1 MIHPRIVYE
10 GAGLHCPP
18 QKTDSPQQMR
28 TFPALH
34 CGRHRL
40 DLSAPRIMAII
51 NATPDSFSGD
61 GHSHNLDS
69 ALRAADAA
77 LEAGAH
83 VLDVGGESTRPGA
96 QPVSEAEEI
105 DRVVPLIER
114 LADAPV
120 PVSIDTFKPAVMRAA
135 LAAGATLVNDI
146 CACAQPGA
154 IEAVAATD
162 AAVCLMHMQGE
173 PRTMQHNPQ
182 YENDD
187 VTAAVRAFLQQ
198 RAEALRAAGVAPER
212 IVLDPGFGF
221 GKTVAHNFTLL
232 ARLGELCAL
241 GYPVLAGL
249 SRKSMFTELTRGA
262 PPQERVLASTVATVL
277 AAARGA
283 RIVRVHDVAA
293 AREALAVWQMTESA
307 AAPDCDAPAHKA
319 K

>member
-1 MIHPRIVYE
+1 MNTSS
-10 GAGLHCPP
+10 L
-18 QKTDSPQQMR
+18 
-28 TFPALH
+28 LH

-40 DLSAPRIMAII
+40 DLSAPRIMAIL

-61 GHSHNLDS
+61 GHAHNLDS

-77 LEAGAH
+77 LAAGAH

-105 DRVVPLIER
+105 DRVAPLIER
-114 LADAPV
+114 LAAAPV

-146 CACAQPGA
+146 CACLQPGA
-154 IEAVAATD
+154 EDAVAASN

-187 VTAAVRAFLQQ
+187 VTAAVCAFLRQ
-198 RAEALRAAGVAPER
+198 RAEALRDAGVARSR

-221 GKTVAHNFTLL
+221 GKTVSHNFTLL
-232 ARLGELCAL
+232 ARLDELCAL

-249 SRKSMFTELTRGA
+249 SRKSMFAEITRGA
-262 PPQERVLASTVATVL
+262 PPQERVLASTVAAVL
-277 AAARGA
+277 AVARGA

-293 AREALAVWQMTESA
+293 AREALAVWQMTQNA
-307 AAPDCDAPAHKA
+307 ARADCDASARKA
-319 K
+319 Q

>member
-1 MIHPRIVYE
+1 MNTS
-10 GAGLHCPP
+10 LHC
-18 QKTDSPQQMR
+18 D
-28 TFPALH
+28 
-34 CGRHRL
+34 RHRL

-51 NATPDSFSGD
+51 NTTPDSFSGD
-61 GHSHNLDS
+61 GHAHNLDS
-69 ALRAADAA
+69 ALRAADTA
-77 LEAGAH
+77 LNEGAH
-83 VLDVGGESTRPGA
+83 VLDIGGESTRPGA

-105 DRVVPLIER
+105 DRVAPLIER
-114 LADAPV
+114 LAAAPV

-146 CACAQPGA
+146 CACLQPGA

-173 PRTMQHNPQ
+173 PRTMQHHPQ

-262 PPQERVLASTVATVL
+262 PPRERVLASTVAAVL
-277 AAARGA
+277 AVARGA

-293 AREALAVWQMTESA
+293 AREALAVWQMTEDA

>member
-1 MIHPRIVYE
+1 MYS
-10 GAGLHCPP
+10 AQL
-18 QKTDSPQQMR
+18 
-28 TFPALH
+28 LH

-40 DLSAPRIMAII
+40 DLSVPRIMAII

-61 GHSHNLDS
+61 GHAHNLDA

-105 DRVVPLIER
+105 DRVAPLIER
-114 LADAPV
+114 LATAPV

-154 IEAVAATD
+154 IETVAASS

-187 VTAAVRAFLQQ
+187 VTAAVCAFLQQ
-198 RAEALRAAGVAPER
+198 RAEALRDAGVARSR

-262 PPQERVLASTVATVL
+262 PPQERVLASTVAAVL
-277 AAARGA
+277 AVARGA

-307 AAPDCDAPAHKA
+307 AAPDCDAPTHKA